1 MFLKFFAV
9 YYFFLRVLIT
19 KFVYNMNPVIDVL
32 GFIGLFSIAYII
44 VSLII
49 KINKR
54 LHFLKLDDKI
64 LKELEED

>member
-1 MFLKFFAV
+1 
-9 YYFFLRVLIT
+9 
-19 KFVYNMNPVIDVL
+19 MNPVIDVL